1 MFRAMTL
8 ERIRSPRLPP
18 NLNGRVLTDDRG
30 APRYW
35 ATVWEAL
42 HGADL
47 SDSTLAAKLLAVDRL
62 YHSVREQ
69 TGADC
74 LDRLIADGD
83 FDRLESCLE
92 GFFVH
97 VRNASTNS
105 RTDRSV
111 DWRAALEFVRDIFE
125 RRSRSDSTARSF
137 DLIQARLLRLQRL
150 YASLNVSRQPK
161 LKAMRALPAAVVEDL
176 YAIADPTSAR
186 NPFRSEGQRWRNYAL
201 FLLYL
206 HQGLRRGEALIL
218 PIDAIKEDFDPKTGG
233 YRKWIDVT
241 WNQYEDEDP
250 RYTAPGIKT
259 ALSHRQIPIADG
271 VADIV
276 QHYLDN
282 YRGRQ
287 DHSFMIASN
296 RHRPLALPTVN
307 LIFDGLSGALSLA
320 ARTELRNRLHTDKV
334 TPHDCRHTCAVV
346 RMAEFV
352 GGGME
357 MELALQNLRVFFGW
371 TKDSEMPRHYARAYF
386 EDRLISVWHKKFD
399 DRVDVL
405 RAIRAVQQ
413 NPETILGQVISDQH

>member
-1 MFRAMTL
+1 MTL

-18 NLNGRVLTDDRG
+18 HLNGQVLTDDRG

-42 HGADL
+42 HGSGL
-47 SDSTLAAKLLAVDRL
+47 SDSTLAAKLLAIDRL
-62 YHSVREQ
+62 YRSVREQ

-74 LDRLIADGD
+74 LDRLIAESD
-83 FDRLESCLE
+83 FDLLEGCLE

-97 VRNASTNS
+97 VRNASANS
-105 RTDRSV
+105 RTDRSI
-111 DWRAALEFVRDIFE
+111 DWRAAMEFVRDIFE
-125 RRSRSDSTARSF
+125 RRSRSDGTPRSF
-137 DLIQARLLRLQRL
+137 DVMQARLHRLQRL
-150 YASLNVSRQPK
+150 YASLKVSRQPK
-161 LKAMRALPAAVVEDL
+161 MKAMRAMPAAVVEDL
-176 YAIADPTSAR
+176 YAIADPTSVR

-206 HQGLRRGEALIL
+206 HQGLRRSEALIL
-218 PIDAIKEDFDPKTGG
+218 PLDAIKEDFDPRIGG

-241 WNQYEDEDP
+241 WNQYESEDP

-276 QHYLDN
+276 QHYVDN

-287 DHSFMIASN
+287 DHTFLIASN

-307 LIFDGLSGALSLA
+307 LMFDGLSGALSPA

-352 GGGME
+352 GDGME

-371 TKDSEMPRHYARAYF
+371 AKDSEMPRHYARAYF

-405 RAIRAVQQ
+405 RAIRSIEG
-413 NPETILGQVISDQH
+413 NPEAMIRQDS

>member
-1 MFRAMTL
+1 MAL
-8 ERIRSPRLPP
+8 ERIRSPQLPP
-18 NLNGRVLTDDRG
+18 HLNGRVLTDDRG
-30 APRYW
+30 ALRYW

-47 SDSTLAAKLLAVDRL
+47 SDSTLAAKLLAIDRL
-62 YHSVREQ
+62 YRSVREQ
-69 TGADC
+69 TGTDC

-83 FDRLESCLE
+83 FDQLESCLE

-97 VRNASTNS
+97 VRNASANS
-105 RTDRSV
+105 RTDRSI
-111 DWRAALEFVRDIFE
+111 DWRAGLEFVRDIFE

-137 DLIQARLLRLQRL
+137 DVMQARLLRLQRL
-150 YASLNVSRQPK
+150 YASLTVSRQPK
-161 LKAMRALPAAVVEDL
+161 RKAMRALPAAVVEDL
-176 YAIADPTSAR
+176 YAIADPTSVR
-186 NPFRSEGQRWRNYAL
+186 NPFRSEDQRWRNYAL

-218 PIDAIKEDFDPKTGG
+218 SIDAIKEDFDPKIGG

-241 WNQYEDEDP
+241 WNRYEDEDP
-250 RYTAPGIKT
+250 RCTAPGIKT
-259 ALSHRQIPIADG
+259 ALSHRQIPIANG

-276 QHYLDN
+276 QHYVDN

-287 DHSFMIASN
+287 DHTFMIASN

-307 LIFDGLSGALSLA
+307 LLFDALSGALTPA

-352 GGGME
+352 AGGME

-405 RAIRAVQQ
+405 RAIRSIEG
-413 NPETILGQVISDQH
+413 NPEAMIRQDS